1 MDRGIRGGLLH
12 ARLVGLGAMA
22 AERVFMLLV
31 YFGVI
36 HFLNIPFTMGEECQ
50 AVFVLKGQWSSLWH
64 KSNKQNRSNREVD
77 FYINLLIIMRL

>member
-1 MDRGIRGGLLH
+1 MH

-36 HFLNIPFTMGEECQ
+36 HFLNI
-50 AVFVLKGQWSSLWH
+50 SSTKTFLLLFGFF
-64 KSNKQNRSNREVD
+64 D
-77 FYINLLIIMRL
+77 FSGRK